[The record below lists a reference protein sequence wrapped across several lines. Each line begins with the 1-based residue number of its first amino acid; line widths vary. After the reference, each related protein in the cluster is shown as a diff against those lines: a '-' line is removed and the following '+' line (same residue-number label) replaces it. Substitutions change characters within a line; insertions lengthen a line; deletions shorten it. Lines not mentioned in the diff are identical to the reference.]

1 MNNNYELRHYGVLG
15 MKWGKR
21 SASPTLSKATGN
33 KAVKQDA
40 RTLLKLNKK
49 ATRAVFDEMKN
60 RNEKTILKEKQ
71 TAKNYN
77 DFVKSMNLE
86 KGKAYVDSVLNEA
99 NKNRF

>member
-1 MNNNYELRHYGVLG
+1 MNTVQDELMHYGVLG

-49 ATRAVFDEMKN
+49 ATRAVFDEMK
-60 RNEKTILKEKQ
+60 IYC
-71 TAKNYN
+71 AKNKIKMK
-77 DFVKSMNLE
+77 DF
-86 KGKAYVDSVLNEA
+86 LNEA
-99 NKNRF
+99 IIERLKV